1 MKNFGQGMWR
11 RVSDYDKHNSENN
24 NNAGLLQYYLG
35 LLAYMRQQ
43 KPEEPINKQ
52 VVDDDKFE
60 IIEPIVEIKEEQN
73 VLVEEQVEEPLV
85 NKEEILLVEEEIL
98 LVEEEESII
107 KEEILLVDEPI
118 IEEEILLEEPVVEE
132 PIIKEESVVEEPII
146 EEEILLVEE
155 PIIEEEILVEEILVE
170 EPVVE
175 ELVKSAKKKGKKNK
189 K

>member
-85 NKEEILLVEEEIL
+85 NKEEILLVEEE
-98 LVEEEESII
+98 SII
-107 KEEILLVDEPI
+107 KEEILLVEEPI

-155 PIIEEEILVEEILVE
+155 PIIEEEILVEE
-170 EPVVE
+170 PVVE